1 MRAIRPVSF
10 LFLLLLLSGPVLLS
24 ENVFAMCCGCT
35 TCRTTPWC
43 SCPGQNGCA
52 WYQCRS
58 ADADNLQAYN
68 PTDNNSVIAKV
79 ARKLDDLVYVR
90 QVSECSRAKLA
101 LRLLGDTAEN
111 IKIDPFGADLAGWY
125 GGALEVKL
133 AANRDR

>member
-1 MRAIRPVSF
+1 MGAIRTVSF
-10 LFLLLLLSGPVLLS
+10 LFLLLLLSGPLLLS
-24 ENVFAMCCGCT
+24 EVAFAMCCGCT

-58 ADADNLQAYN
+58 ADADNFQVYN
-68 PTDNNSVIAKV
+68 STDNTTVIAKV

-90 QVSECSRAKLA
+90 QVNECSRAKLA

-111 IKIDPFGADLAGWY
+111 IKIDTFGVDLAGWY

-133 AANRDR
+133 AAIRDR